1 MKNYFL
7 SKFLQFNLKE
17 YIFIFLTA
25 TLFLTIACTNSF
37 SEENVFTINNV
48 KVKGPIDVNFSRD
61 KYINRAFIN
70 SFELLMNKILLT
82 RDLEKVKQIKLKEI
96 KSLINSFQFLDE
108 SYRSNLYRAD
118 IKISYDEKK
127 IKNFLG
133 KKNISF
139 TLPEKISAVFFP
151 VLFINDEFKS
161 FNENYFYKNLLNVE
175 VENEL
180 INFILPLEDA
190 EDILKIVKMKDNIEL
205 LDFNSLVNKYDEKN
219 YIFVLMNYQ
228 NNKLN
233 IHLKTN
239 FNDNKVSKNIS
250 HKIIDIKNEA
260 ELQIILLDLKLKIMD
275 LWKEQNLINILL
287 PLSVELKFKHL
298 NLKDLDKIRNVF
310 YKINILDD
318 YKLEKFNINNSVF
331 KLYYY
336 SNPKKLKSELLK
348 FGYNLENNQGVWQIY
363 LNE

>member
-7 SKFLQFNLKE
+7 LKFLPPCLKE

-25 TLFLTIACTNSF
+25 TIFLIISSIKSL

-82 RDLEKVKQIKLKEI
+82 RDLEKVKQIQLKEI
-96 KSLINSFQFLDE
+96 KNLISSFQFLEE
-108 SYRSNLYRAD
+108 SYRNNLYRAN
-118 IKISYDEKK
+118 IKIFYDEKK
-127 IKNFLG
+127 IKTFLG

-151 VLFINDEFKS
+151 ILFINDEIMS
-161 FNENYFYKNLLNVE
+161 FNENYFYKNWLNVE

-180 INFILPLEDA
+180 INFILPLEEAD
-190 EDILKIVKMKDNIEL
+190 DIQKIVKMKDNIEL
-205 LDFNSLVNKYDEKN
+205 LDFRSLVNKYDEKN
-219 YIFVLMNYQ
+219 YIFVLMNYE

-239 FNDNKVSKNIS
+239 FNENKISKNIS
-250 HKIIDIKNEA
+250 HKIENINNDIK
-260 ELQIILLDLKLKIMD
+260 LQMILVDLKLKIID
-275 LWKEQNLINILL
+275 LWKEQNLINVLL
-287 PLSVELKFKHL
+287 PLSVELKFKHA
-298 NLKDLDKIRNVF
+298 NLKDLDKIRNTF
-310 YKINILDD
+310 YKISILDD
-318 YKLEKFNINNSVF
+318 YSLEKFDINNSIF

-336 SNPKKLKSELLK
+336 
-348 FGYNLENNQGVWQIY
+348 G
-363 LNE
+363 